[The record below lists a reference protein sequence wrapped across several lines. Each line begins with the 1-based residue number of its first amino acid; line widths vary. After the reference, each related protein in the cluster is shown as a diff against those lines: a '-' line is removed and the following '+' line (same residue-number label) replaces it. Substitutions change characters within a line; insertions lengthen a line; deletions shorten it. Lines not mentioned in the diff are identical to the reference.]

1 MTEKQHD
8 VIVRQ
13 TREQDFEGIQRLARL
28 VYPFERE
35 PWELRWLA
43 SHHRV
48 FPEGQS
54 VAVDQASGEI
64 VGMTASLIV
73 SWDDYDLSNNY
84 TDFTHDYMFTNHDP
98 TGSTLYAAEVMTH
111 PDHRGKGIGKKLYAW
126 RRQLVRDL
134 GLRRIRA
141 GARLR
146 GYGQHAEDMTPET
159 YVLKV
164 INGELSDPTLSFQL
178 KQGFRVLAVVEG
190 YFYYDPESLGCA
202 AIIEWINHQVA
213 SRRDTYGRPRRFGK
227 KRRRRQPSNP
237 ERD

>member
-1 MTEKQHD
+1 MSADNNQ

-13 TREQDFEGIQRLARL
+13 TEQRDIEGIQRLARL
-28 VYPFERE
+28 VYHFEAE
-35 PWELRWLA
+35 PWEKQWLL

-54 VAVDQASGEI
+54 VAVDQRTGEI
-64 VGMTASLIV
+64 VGMCASLIV
-73 SWDDYDLSNNY
+73 SWDDYHISEGY
-84 TDFTHDYMFTNHDP
+84 TRFTHNYMFTNHDP
-98 TGSTLYAAEVMTH
+98 SGSTLYAAEVMTH
-111 PDHRGKGIGKKLYAW
+111 PERRGMGIGKKLYAW

-146 GYGQHAEDMTPET
+146 GYGHYAEAMSPET
-159 YVLKV
+159 YVIKV
-164 INGELSDPTLSFQL
+164 VNGELSDPTLSFQL
-178 KQGFRVLAVVEG
+178 KQGFRVLAVVPE
-190 YFYYDPESLGCA
+190 YFHYDPESLGYA

-227 KRRRRQPSNP
+227 KRRSSRSSPSSQ
-237 ERD
+237 